1 MPFRVI
7 AGRFFCVNYS
17 PDGDTI
23 RFGPD
28 NLADLDF
35 LDGVPA
41 EVNRRGHASIR
52 LEGIDALETH
62 YERRHQ
68 PLELAL
74 RAREALLGY
83 LGIRNIVWDA
93 GQSNV
98 VSADD
103 GAKGYVIA
111 RSSDKYGRVI
121 AFAFPGDPPVA
132 SGSELFVEPAMLDQ
146 SANFMLLAG
155 GLAYPTYYWTLF
167 AELRNHLTAR
177 VVQARAQRIGIHAVD
192 VTTAGFDVPD
202 MGALTDR
209 HVIMPKLFRRAST
222 HLAGTGSIAGFKD
235 MLAISNE
242 PVLDLR
248 TANFTHFDT
257 FVEEDGD
264 TLRLTRLPEELVF
277 DPMPERPGGEFNT
290 LVNNSSSIL

>member
-1 MPFRVI
+1 
-7 AGRFFCVNYS
+7 
-17 PDGDTI
+17 
-23 RFGPD
+23 
-28 NLADLDF
+28 
-35 LDGVPA
+35 
-41 EVNRRGHASIR
+41 
-52 LEGIDALETH
+52 
-62 YERRHQ
+62 
-68 PLELAL
+68 
-74 RAREALLGY
+74 
-83 LGIRNIVWDA
+83 
-93 GQSNV
+93 
-98 VSADD
+98 
-103 GAKGYVIA
+103 
-111 RSSDKYGRVI
+111 
-121 AFAFPGDPPVA
+121 
-132 SGSELFVEPAMLDQ
+132 MLDQ
-146 SANFMLLAG
+146 SANFMLLTD

-222 HLAGTGSIAGFKD
+222 HLAGTGSISGLKD

-257 FVEEDGD
+257 FVEEDGNR
-264 TLRLTRLPEELVF
+264 LRLTRLPEELVF
-277 DPMPERPGGEFNT
+277 DPMPERPGGEFNI